1 MDINLY
7 PAADPDQPN
16 RMIVLTDAGL
26 TCTGYDTL
34 GDAAEAL
41 AALASDLWRAE
52 EEMAGGMDDTEARM
66 TEQIKAHRAALIARC
81 KAAGRHKPTQHRDGK
96 PAWCEVCRLTRNG
109 FDPDEI
115 GALGRT
121 REETA
126 RLGIKDPRYTAD
138 RLTREARLAFGMPDP
153 GSDEEARGM
162 GGTGKPAGPRF
173 NPQPR

>member
-41 AALASDLWRAE
+41 VALAADLWRAE
-52 EEMAGGMDDTEARM
+52 EEMAGGLADDRTKMERQLDVD
-66 TEQIKAHRAALIARC
+66 ECRRSGK
-81 KAAGRHKPTQHRDGK
+81 HKPVQHRDGK
-96 PAWCEVCRLTRNG
+96 PRWCETCRLTEGG
-109 FDPDEI
+109 FDSDEL
-115 GALGRT
+115 GRLGRT
-121 REETA
+121 REE
-126 RLGIKDPRYTAD
+126 TAD

-153 GSDEEARGM
+153 GSDEEAPDV
-162 GGTGKPAGPRF
+162 GGAGKPAGPRF

>member
-41 AALASDLWRAE
+41 AALAADLWRAE
-52 EEMAGGMDDTEARM
+52 EEMAGGLADDESREAA
-66 TEQIKAHRAALIARC
+66 KAHRAATLKRC
-81 KAAGRHKPTQHRDGK
+81 VDSGLHNPTQHRDGK
-96 PAWCEVCRLTRNG
+96 PRWCNTCQLTEGG
-109 FDPDEI
+109 FDPDEL
-115 GALGRT
+115 GTLGRT
-121 REETA
+121 RQDTA
-126 RLGIKDPRYTAD
+126 RLGIKDPRNA
-138 RLTREARLAFGMPDP
+138 PDVGGAVP
-153 GSDEEARGM
+153 G
-162 GGTGKPAGPRF
+162 AGPRF

>member
-41 AALASDLWRAE
+41 AALASDLWRVD
-52 EEMAGGMDDTEARM
+52 EEMAGGLADSRTKM
-66 TEQIKAHRAALIARC
+66 EQRSAVLKQCVDSGLHN
-81 KAAGRHKPTQHRDGK
+81 PTQHRDGK
-96 PAWCEVCRLTRNG
+96 PAWCKACQLTSGG
-109 FDPDEI
+109 FDPDEL
-115 GALGRT
+115 GRLGRT

-126 RLGIKDPRYTAD
+126 RLGIKDPRHTAD

-153 GSDEEARGM
+153 GSDEEAPDV
-162 GGTGKPAGPRF
+162 GGAGKPAGPRF

>member
-52 EEMAGGMDDTEARM
+52 EEMAGGLADDRTKMERQLDVD
-66 TEQIKAHRAALIARC
+66 ECRRSDK
-81 KAAGRHKPTQHRDGK
+81 HKPVQHRDGK
-96 PAWCEVCRLTRNG
+96 PAWCKACGLTEVG
-109 FDPDEI
+109 FDPDEL
-115 GALGRT
+115 GRLGRT

-126 RLGIKDPRYTAD
+126 RLGIKDPRHTAD

-153 GSDEEARGM
+153 GSDEEAPDV
-162 GGTGKPAGPRF
+162 GGAGKPAGPRF

>member
-41 AALASDLWRAE
+41 AALASDLWRVD
-52 EEMAGGMDDTEARM
+52 EEMAGGLADDESREAV
-66 TEQIKAHRAALIARC
+66 KAHRA
-81 KAAGRHKPTQHRDGK
+81 
-96 PAWCEVCRLTRNG
+96 
-109 FDPDEI
+109 
-115 GALGRT
+115 
-121 REETA
+121 
-126 RLGIKDPRYTAD
+126 AD

-162 GGTGKPAGPRF
+162 GGAGKPAGPRF